1 MADGNVIGIGNI
13 QKAEGIVF
21 HESNILHPFKGT
33 LVVNCGTIRFHMP
46 DTLSIE
52 H

>member
-21 HESNILHPFKGT
+21 HESNIFHRLKGPLT
-33 LVVNCGTIRFHMP
+33 VKCYYINLI
-46 DTLSIE
+46 
-52 H
+52 